1 MLPPINRLSADQ
13 GGWGFFLCTEKS
25 LRSGRGGDFLALT
38 LRDGS
43 GTLIGR
49 IFDNLERFN
58 GEFEAGEFVKAQGR
72 TNLFNGR
79 LQFVIENIRRV
90 MVGPDSQDRREGF
103 REELLLPVSPRPL
116 DEMWAELQ
124 QVVASVGSPQVRTL
138 LERIITKTEE
148 RLRIWPAARAV
159 HHAYRGGFLEHVLK
173 MARAGRVLANEYD
186 ANADLV
192 VAGALLH
199 DIGKLEELD
208 YAPTT
213 SYTREGNLVGHV
225 TLGVLMVRDACDA
238 IPGFPD
244 ALRTEITHLILSHHG
259 DRQYGAPVEP
269 MTIEAMILASIDDLD
284 SKINQVRQALAE
296 DAGEGEFTAYN
307 SRLGRSFWKGPGK

>member
-1 MLPPINRLSADQ
+1 VLPPIARLSADQ

-38 LRDGS
+38 LQDAS

-58 GEFEAGEFVKAQGR
+58 SEFDAGEFVKAQGR
-72 TNLFNGR
+72 TNAFNGR

-90 MVGPDSQDRREGF
+90 MIGADSQDRRDGF
-103 REELLLPVSPRPL
+103 REELLLPVAPRPL
-116 DEMWAELQ
+116 EEMWTELQ
-124 QVVASVGSPQVRTL
+124 QVIASMGNPYLRAL
-138 LERIITKTEE
+138 LERIVTTTEA
-148 RLRIWPAARAV
+148 RMRIWPAARAV
-159 HHAYRGGFLEHVLK
+159 HHAYRGGFLEHVLQ
-173 MARAGRVLANEYD
+173 MARAGQALAKEYD
-186 ANADLV
+186 ADPDLV
-192 VAGALLH
+192 IAGALLH

-208 YAPTT
+208 YDTT
-213 SYTREGNLVGHV
+213 TTYTREGNLIGHV
-225 TLGVLMVRDACDA
+225 TLGVLMVREACGA

-244 ALRTEITHLILSHHG
+244 ALRTAVTHLIVSHHG

-269 MTIEAMILASIDDLD
+269 MTIEAVILASIDGLD
-284 SKINQVRQALAE
+284 STINQIRRALDENAA
-296 DAGEGEFTAYN
+296 DGEFTAYN